1 MIFLA
6 EKLQVLKVCLPP
18 DKALSRRL
26 LVTLTQL
33 WEKVAEL
40 PAISGLVFPVS
51 VVGQQEKLVFRNAR
65 SHWSSLR
72 QAHSLS
78 HRSRCTKKFHLKL
91 LTVKFY
97 PNGLSNERV
106 FSQIVSM
113 SKTLLM

>member
-6 EKLQVLKVCLPP
+6 QKLQVLKVCLPP

-26 LVTLTQL
+26 LVTIIQL

-78 HRSRCTKKFHLKL
+78 PRSWSTKKFHMKFTYGTKLPKWVEHVFSHIVSRLKL
-91 LTVKFY
+91 Y
-97 PNGLSNERV
+97 
-106 FSQIVSM
+106 
-113 SKTLLM
+113 